1 MALKS
6 TSMAG
11 STFEA
16 FSSQAA
22 WLGDQENA
30 TH

>member
-16 FSSQAA
+16 FSSQAD
-22 WLGDQENA
+22 WLGGSENA

>member
-1 MALKS
+1 MARKS
-6 TSMAG
+6 ISMAG

-22 WLGDQENA
+22 LLGCSENA
-30 TH
+30 TD